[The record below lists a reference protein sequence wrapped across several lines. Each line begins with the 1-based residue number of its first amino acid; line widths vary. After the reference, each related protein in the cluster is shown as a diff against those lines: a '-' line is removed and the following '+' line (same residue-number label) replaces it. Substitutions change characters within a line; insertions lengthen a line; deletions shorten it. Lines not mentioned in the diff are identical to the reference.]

1 MSHLRNHSWLGSSTA
16 ALVIKF
22 ALRSRTCQDLRAGVK
37 LLIEFDSSGLM
48 YSSVEVTTILTSSW
62 EDRAPAVAWFVNIL
76 LFVAMV
82 AYLNAAIRYVRK
94 FFMGKKQ
101 TSPSSSFGV
110 DTLVGIALLLQ
121 IVFLFTF
128 LRNNRSIN
136 DEETGLVAL
145 FDKHQVFTSSD
156 LRYITKWKEW
166 GAAGLNQTAEL
177 EAAKQIEYDPC
188 GEMHD
193 NGVPKDYLVRYGCMY
208 RDWTQTGRRRRDY
221 NALKG
226 LTTMVIT
233 VFYLRCF
240 EYFYFVDLVIR
251 ITKKNFL
258 DIIGAFVI
266 YVRRPQE
273 NISLVPHPCRAP
285 SLAIPPTPSLWSHVR
300 RVRCSLVLPSW
311 SW

>member
-1 MSHLRNHSWLGSSTA
+1 MAVVEGGSVAPRPHLSPRPRLSRCPSHFPWTPQYAPHPFRPVSPLWFPAPATLDPSPLPPPIPTPSQRLSTAFLSPPLHRKVHSSLSEELLHGAVKGEHPDLPSGDIYGRRTTYPPDGYIRDIRAAKDYASVMSHLRNHSWLGSSTA

-22 ALRSRTCQDLRAGVK
+22 ALRSHTCQDLRAGVK

-128 LRNNRSIN
+128 LRNNSRWAR
-136 DEETGLVAL
+136 TRTRTRA
-145 FDKHQVFTSSD
+145 
-156 LRYITKWKEW
+156 R
-166 GAAGLNQTAEL
+166 
-177 EAAKQIEYDPC
+177 
-188 GEMHD
+188 
-193 NGVPKDYLVRYGCMY
+193 
-208 RDWTQTGRRRRDY
+208 
-221 NALKG
+221 
-226 LTTMVIT
+226 
-233 VFYLRCF
+233 
-240 EYFYFVDLVIR
+240 IR
-251 ITKKNFL
+251 T
-258 DIIGAFVI
+258 
-266 YVRRPQE
+266 
-273 NISLVPHPCRAP
+273 
-285 SLAIPPTPSLWSHVR
+285 LART
-300 RVRCSLVLPSW
+300 RV
-311 SW
+311 